1 MSTLQHRGQDPTN
14 LADILERV
22 LDRGVVIAGDI
33 RINLLDIELLTI
45 KLRLVV
51 ASVDTAREMGIDWWE
66 RDPFLSSRPRGPVGT
81 APAGDEIGSDGGPRA
96 VGPQPAPDDGDLR
109 IPDEQ
114 PRTHQRE
121 RRARREE
128 MG

>member
-1 MSTLQHRGQDPTN
+1 MSTLQPRGQDPTN

-66 RDPFLSSRPRGPVGT
+66 RDPFLSSRPRGPEVGA
-81 APAGDEIGSDGGPRA
+81 APTGNEIESDGDRRA
-96 VGPQPAPDDGDLR
+96 VEAEPVR
-109 IPDEQ
+109 DEG
-114 PRTHQRE
+114 RLD
-121 RRARREE
+121 ARREE
-128 MG
+128 TR